1 MKLTRH
7 NGRAGKNGVYNPKHN
22 DRNFNVENSEH
33 IDPVRVSQNVYW
45 DCYQGFFSPKTEEE
59 EKQMGARFE
68 QVERAFYLNRY
79 YDFCE
84 AQNERNRKTGHT
96 ERNRDP
102 EDLLKSKKTAP
113 EESIIQIGTMEDHIP
128 SDVLLEITAEF
139 FIEFSRRFGEHVHI
153 LDWSLH
159 MDEATPHIH
168 ERHVFDCETRYG
180 EIAPQQEKAL
190 EALDIPLP
198 FPDKPPGK
206 NNNRKITFDA
216 ICRTLLFDIAQ
227 KHDVHLEREPEYG
240 GRAYLE
246 KQDYILMRQK
256 EKLSQQSEELS
267 QQSKDILIN
276 KMTLLEQED
285 TLEEQEGKI
294 ADRDRMIAE
303 KDEKLENLTLKLNDV
318 ETLMDEVVD
327 IEEMSTGISIMDL
340 GLNEFRLDL
349 LDYVKNHKDLET
361 KPFGMHAVVPATDE
375 MPEGV
380 IFVLKNRN
388 NGVNID
394 SMNRIHP
401 FYMVYIS
408 VDGEII
414 CDYLNPK
421 KLMDDLR
428 LLCRGKTEPIKEVYQ
443 RFNEETDDGRNM
455 AEMSELLSEAINSII
470 DVKEESDIDS
480 LFKSGGTSALMSAV
494 TGLDDFELVCFLVVK
509 EAKADA

>member
-7 NGRAGKNGVYNPKHN
+7 NGRVGKNGVYNPKHN

-33 IDPVRVSQNVYW
+33 IDLARVSQNVYW

-59 EKQMGARFE
+59 EQQMGARFE

-128 SDVLLEITAEF
+128 ADVLLEITAEF

-168 ERHVFDCETRYG
+168 ERHVFDCENRYG

-256 EKLSQQSEELS
+256 EKLAEQSEELS

-327 IEEMSTGISIMDL
+327 IAYEKAVDAITSEVIIETQNQDIA
-340 GLNEFRLDL
+340 RLDSVRKWVENPNIKRSKAERAFGIKV
-349 LDYVKNHKDLET
+349 LDNAADFLKKGIDRIIAAVKKKFLQ
-361 KPFGMHAVVPATDE
+361 
-375 MPEGV
+375 PEV
-380 IFVLKNRN
+380 
-388 NGVNID
+388 
-394 SMNRIHP
+394 
-401 FYMVYIS
+401 
-408 VDGEII
+408 
-414 CDYLNPK
+414 K
-421 KLMDDLR
+421 KQ
-428 LLCRGKTEPIKEVYQ
+428 KTEEIKREARPSVLAWLRQ
-443 RFNEETDDGRNM
+443 PHP
-455 AEMSELLSEAINSII
+455 ELQKQPEQIQP
-470 DVKEESDIDS
+470 
-480 LFKSGGTSALMSAV
+480 
-494 TGLDDFELVCFLVVK
+494 
-509 EAKADA
+509 AKKKHYDMDR

>member
-33 IDPVRVSQNVYW
+33 IDSARVCQNVYW
-45 DCYQGFFSPKTEEE
+45 DCYQGFFTPKTEEE
-59 EKQMGARFE
+59 EQQMGARFE

-128 SDVLLEITAEF
+128 ADVLLEIMAEF

-168 ERHVFDCETRYG
+168 ERHVFDCENRYG

-256 EKLSQQSEELS
+256 QKLDLQDRAIQMQKDVLLTQDKTIHEKQDEIKSQSQQIADNKEKLDEL
-267 QQSKDILIN
+267 
-276 KMTLLEQED
+276 TV
-285 TLEEQEGKI
+285 
-294 ADRDRMIAE
+294 
-303 KDEKLENLTLKLNDV
+303 KLDDV
-318 ETLMDEVVD
+318 ESLMDEVADIAYEKAVD
-327 IEEMSTGISIMDL
+327 AITAEVIIETQNQDIA
-340 GLNEFRLDL
+340 RLDSVRKWVE
-349 LDYVKNHKDLET
+349 DPKIKRSKDQT
-361 KPFGMHAVVPATDE
+361 F
-375 MPEGV
+375 
-380 IFVLKNRN
+380 
-388 NGVNID
+388 
-394 SMNRIHP
+394 
-401 FYMVYIS
+401 
-408 VDGEII
+408 
-414 CDYLNPK
+414 
-421 KLMDDLR
+421 
-428 LLCRGKTEPIKEVYQ
+428 Q
-443 RFNEETDDGRNM
+443 GR
-455 AEMSELLSEAINSII
+455 AS
-470 DVKEESDIDS
+470 
-480 LFKSGGTSALMSAV
+480 FRHQGPG
-494 TGLDDFELVCFLVVK
+494 
-509 EAKADA
+509 

>member
-33 IDPVRVSQNVYW
+33 IDLARVSQNVYW

-128 SDVLLEITAEF
+128 ADVLLEITAEF
-139 FIEFSRRFGEHVHI
+139 FIEFSRRFGGHVHI

-168 ERHVFDCETRYG
+168 ERHVFDCENRYG

-190 EALDIPLP
+190 EVMAIPLP

-216 ICRTLLFDIAQ
+216 ICRTILFDIAER
-227 KHDVHLEREPEYG
+227 HGVHLEREPEYG

-256 EKLSQQSEELS
+256 QRLELQGQQIISNNATLAEQNKTLANQQEEIAYR
-267 QQSKDILIN
+267 DE
-276 KMTLLEQED
+276 LLEEKED
-285 TLEEQEGKI
+285 RL
-294 ADRDRMIAE
+294 RDI
-303 KDEKLENLTLKLNDV
+303 TLKLNDV
-318 ETLMDEVVD
+318 ETLMDEVADVAYEKAVETVTAEVIMETQKQEFAEVD
-327 IEEMSTGISIMDL
+327 TFREWLQSPERKIPKKELSIALDYL
-340 GLNEFRLDL
+340 GKLKTVLTKTTQRVAAAVRKKL
-349 LDYVKNHKDLET
+349 LD
-361 KPFGMHAVVPATDE
+361 P
-375 MPEGV
+375 
-380 IFVLKNRN
+380 IFKKRQKEQ
-388 NGVNID
+388 IKTQTRP
-394 SMNRIHP
+394 SI
-401 FYMVYIS
+401 Y
-408 VDGEII
+408 EI
-414 CDYLNPK
+414 LQ
-421 KLMDDLR
+421 R
-428 LLCRGKTEPIKEVYQ
+428 RKTEKDEQSQNLPPTKKKEFDMD
-443 RFNEETDDGRNM
+443 R
-455 AEMSELLSEAINSII
+455 
-470 DVKEESDIDS
+470 
-480 LFKSGGTSALMSAV
+480 
-494 TGLDDFELVCFLVVK
+494 
-509 EAKADA
+509 

>member
-33 IDPVRVSQNVYW
+33 IDPERLRQNVYW
-45 DCYQGFFSPKTEEE
+45 DCYQGFFTPKTEEE
-59 EKQMGARFE
+59 EQQMGARFE
-68 QVERAFYLNRY
+68 QVERAFYMNRY

-128 SDVLLEITAEF
+128 GDVLLEITAEF

-168 ERHVFDCETRYG
+168 ERHVFDCENRYG
-180 EIAPQQEKAL
+180 EIAPQQERAL

-256 EKLSQQSEELS
+256 EKLAEQSEELS

-303 KDEKLENLTLKLNDV
+303 KDEQLEDLTMKLNDV
-318 ETLMDEVVD
+318 ENLMDEVADIAYDKAVD
-327 IEEMSTGISIMDL
+327 AITAEVIIETQNQDIARLGSVRKWVEDPKIKRSKAERAFGIKVLDNAADFLRKGIDRIIAAVKKKFLQPEVKKQKTEEIKREARKSI
-340 GLNEFRLDL
+340 
-349 LDYVKNHKDLET
+349 YTYLEEARAELAA
-361 KPFGMHAVVPATDE
+361 KRAMQPQPE
-375 MPEGV
+375 MP
-380 IFVLKNRN
+380 R
-388 NGVNID
+388 
-394 SMNRIHP
+394 
-401 FYMVYIS
+401 
-408 VDGEII
+408 
-414 CDYLNPK
+414 
-421 KLMDDLR
+421 
-428 LLCRGKTEPIKEVYQ
+428 
-443 RFNEETDDGRNM
+443 EE
-455 AEMSELLSEAINSII
+455 
-470 DVKEESDIDS
+470 
-480 LFKSGGTSALMSAV
+480 
-494 TGLDDFELVCFLVVK
+494 
-509 EAKADA
+509 KAS

>member
-33 IDPVRVSQNVYW
+33 IDLARVSQNVYW

-59 EKQMGARFE
+59 EQQMGARFE
-68 QVERAFYLNRY
+68 QVERAFYMNRY

-128 SDVLLEITAEF
+128 ADVLLEITAEF
-139 FIEFSRRFGEHVHI
+139 FIEFSRLFGEHVQI

-168 ERHVFDCETRYG
+168 ERHVFDCENRYG

-285 TLEEQEGKI
+285 TLEEQEEII
-294 ADRDRMIAE
+294 ADRDRLIAE
-303 KDEKLENLTLKLNDV
+303 KDDQIEDLTLQLNDV
-318 ETLMDEVVD
+318 EKLMDEVADAAYEKAVETVTAEVIMETQNQEFAEVD
-327 IEEMSTGISIMDL
+327 RFRNWIQSPERKIPKREREVALSYLDKLGGIL
-340 GLNEFRLDL
+340 R
-349 LDYVKNHKDLET
+349 KT
-361 KPFGMHAVVPATDE
+361 AQ
-375 MPEGV
+375 
-380 IFVLKNRN
+380 
-388 NGVNID
+388 
-394 SMNRIHP
+394 RIAA
-401 FYMVYIS
+401 S
-408 VDGEII
+408 VR
-414 CDYLNPK
+414 K
-421 KLMDDLR
+421 KLLHPDAR
-428 LLCRGKTEPIKEVYQ
+428 KQQTEEIKRTARPSVL
-443 RFNEETDDGRNM
+443 
-455 AEMSELLSEAINSII
+455 ELLKKPVPQHDTERQPTKKKQY
-470 DVKEESDIDS
+470 DMDR
-480 LFKSGGTSALMSAV
+480 
-494 TGLDDFELVCFLVVK
+494 
-509 EAKADA
+509 